1 LENGPLNDDLKK
13 LGFSTK
19 ELRFSDR
26 LMKLGDSPVRKQG
39 KWRQI
44 LNLSLCLPDVIRA
57 VSSTKELIRGTACP
71 GWIHSN
77 GFKTHLLTALATSKN
92 TPIFWHIHDFI
103 GQRPIMRKALN
114 FVWRKGIIAIAVSSA
129 VAKDFSL
136 CVPKCP
142 LVVWRNT
149 VDTLKFAPVGMEVAN
164 LDRLAN
170 FDSNWSGVRVG
181 MIATYARWKGH
192 DIFLRAASLLSNL
205 TEPVRFYIV
214 GGPVYQTSG
223 SQWTPEDL
231 RAMVGR
237 YGLEGKVGFVPFQS
251 DTSPIYRALDIVVH
265 ASTKPEPFGLVIA
278 EAMACAKPTVAVLEG
293 GAAEIGT
300 DGVDCLGFKSGDHAG
315 LADCLR
321 KLIHD
326 RGLRENLAISG
337 ERKIKNHFNQEVIG
351 PRWRDLIG
359 RSLQI
364 VDSTS

>member
-1 LENGPLNDDLKK
+1 
-13 LGFSTK
+13 
-19 ELRFSDR
+19 
-26 LMKLGDSPVRKQG
+26 MKLGDSPVRKQG

-77 GFKTHLLTALATSKN
+77 GFKTHVLTALATSKN

-142 LVVWRNT
+142 FVVWRNT

-164 LDRLAN
+164 LDKLAN
-170 FDSNWSGVRVG
+170 FDSNWSGIRVG

-205 TEPVRFYIV
+205 TVPVRFYIV

-231 RAMVGR
+231 KEMVGR

-337 ERKIKNHFNQEVIG
+337 ERKIKNHFNQKVIG
-351 PRWRDLIG
+351 PRWWDLIG